1 MIEPRPNEEKLV
13 PLDTSG
19 ESVDVELKDEKEE
32 KVENSDSQITV
43 EQTDEKP
50 ADTKTEEKSEEH
62 DKYSNKVQTRINDL
76 TKKWREAERQ
86 SEAALQYA
94 KSVKEEN
101 ENLKKK
107 NLTLD
112 ASYIEEY
119 KTRAQ
124 AETQALQKQL
134 ADAIQAGD
142 SVKQAEIQ
150 EKLTSS
156 ILQKQRAEMTI
167 AKRAQDEEEKAN
179 QKPAEQSP
187 SLEQKPIPKPEPS
200 QKAKDWASKNK
211 WFGDGTE
218 DGHDVVKTMAT
229 YGIHRQLITE
239 GVDPESDDYYNEIDT
254 RLNRYFS
261 DNVESNQ
268 VSSNRPAQ
276 TVAGAARNGNATGRK
291 TVKLSPTQVTIAKKL
306 GVPLEEYARQ
316 LQMMQQ
322 KS

>member
-19 ESVDVELKDEKEE
+19 ESIDVEVKDKEQETKSKEPEVTVEQVNE
-32 KVENSDSQITV
+32 KVE
-43 EQTDEKP
+43 E
-50 ADTKTEEKSEEH
+50 TKSEEKSEEH
-62 DKYSNKVQTRINDL
+62 DKYSSKVQTRINDL

-94 KSVKEEN
+94 QSVQKEN
-101 ENLKKK
+101 ESLKKK
-107 NLTLD
+107 NSTLD

-142 SVKQAEIQ
+142 SSKQAELQ

-167 AKRAQDEEEKAN
+167 AKRAQDAEQAVEEKPE
-179 QKPAEQSP
+179 KIPTET
-187 SLEQKPIPKPEPS
+187 KPIPKPEPS
-200 QKAKDWASKNK
+200 QKAKDWAAKNK
-211 WFGDGTE
+211 WFGDGT
-218 DGHDVVKTMAT
+218 DDNHDVVKTMAT
-229 YGIHRQLITE
+229 YGIHRQLINE
-239 GVDPESDDYYNEIDT
+239 GVDPESDDYYAEIDT

>member
-13 PLDTSG
+13 PLDTTG

-32 KVENSDSQITV
+32 KVQKNDSEISV
-43 EQTDEKP
+43 EQTEEKP
-50 ADTKTEEKSEEH
+50 VETQTEEKSEEH
-62 DKYSNKVQTRINDL
+62 DKYSSKVQVRINDL

-107 NLTLD
+107 NSTLD

-134 ADAIQAGD
+134 ADAIQSGD

-167 AKRAQDEEEKAN
+167 AKRAQDEEEKTN
-179 QKPAEQSP
+179 EKPAEAP
-187 SLEQKPIPKPEPS
+187 IPDQKPIPKPEPS
-200 QKAKDWASKNK
+200 QKAKDWASRNT
-211 WFGDGTE
+211 WFGDGT
-218 DGHDVVKTMAT
+218 DDNHDVVKTMAT

-239 GVDPESDDYYNEIDT
+239 GVDPESNDYYNEIDT
-254 RLNRYFS
+254 RLSRYFS

-276 TVAGAARNGNATGRK
+276 TVAGAARNGKATGRK
-291 TVKLSPTQVTIAKKL
+291 TVKLSPTQVTLAKKL

-316 LQMMQQ
+316 LQLMQQ

>member
-32 KVENSDSQITV
+32 KVENNDSQITV

-107 NLTLD
+107 NSTLD

-134 ADAIQAGD
+134 ADAIQSGD

-179 QKPAEQSP
+179 AKP
-187 SLEQKPIPKPEPS
+187 
-200 QKAKDWASKNK
+200 
-211 WFGDGTE
+211 
-218 DGHDVVKTMAT
+218 
-229 YGIHRQLITE
+229 
-239 GVDPESDDYYNEIDT
+239 
-254 RLNRYFS
+254 
-261 DNVESNQ
+261 VE
-268 VSSNRPAQ
+268 
-276 TVAGAARNGNATGRK
+276 
-291 TVKLSPTQVTIAKKL
+291 
-306 GVPLEEYARQ
+306 
-316 LQMMQQ
+316 
-322 KS
+322 

>member
-19 ESVDVELKDEKEE
+19 ESVDVEVKDKEQETKSKDPEVTVEQVNE
-32 KVENSDSQITV
+32 KVE
-43 EQTDEKP
+43 E
-50 ADTKTEEKSEEH
+50 TKSEEKSEEH
-62 DKYSNKVQTRINDL
+62 DKYSSKVQTRINDL
-76 TKKWREAERQ
+76 
-86 SEAALQYA
+86 
-94 KSVKEEN
+94 
-101 ENLKKK
+101 
-107 NLTLD
+107 
-112 ASYIEEY
+112 
-119 KTRAQ
+119 TRAQ

-142 SVKQAEIQ
+142 SSKQAELQ

-167 AKRAQDEEEKAN
+167 AKRAQDAEQAVEEKPE
-179 QKPAEQSP
+179 KIPTET
-187 SLEQKPIPKPEPS
+187 KPIPKPEPS
-200 QKAKDWASKNK
+200 QKAKDWAAKNK

-218 DGHDVVKTMAT
+218 DNHDVVKTMAT
-229 YGIHRQLITE
+229 YGIHRQLINE
-239 GVDPESDDYYNEIDT
+239 GVDPESDDYYAEIDT